1 MRHHRLFLL
10 LAVFSAGARAQ
21 WLNFPTPGTPRTRDG
36 KPNLAAPAPR
46 ALDGKPDLSGVW
58 RHEITPLAELKRL
71 YGDSIDAAAKVEVPG
86 MEAAANHKYSRNIL
100 VDFNPGESPLRPEA
114 VEIMRQRAANSDPAQ
129 VCAVGQFGIPL
140 AGLLAE
146 VIKIVQSPRMSVI
159 FYEIDNLHRQVYTD
173 GRALPKE
180 FDYPAFLGYSV
191 GHWERDVF
199 VVETAG
205 FNGRTRLDLMG
216 HPQSE
221 AMRITERFRRRDFGH
236 LDVEMTFD
244 DPKMYTKPFTIKVP
258 HDLLADSDIFE
269 MFCNENEKD
278 RAHLQRQ

>member
-1 MRHHRLFLL
+1 MHHRLLVVFTL
-10 LAVFSAGARAQ
+10 LANGAFAQ

-36 KPNLAAPAPR
+36 KPNLTAPAPR

-58 RHEITPLAELKRL
+58 LHEITPPAELKRL
-71 YGDSIDAAAKVEVPG
+71 FGDAINSASRVEVLG

-100 VDFNPGESPLRPEA
+100 VDFKAEESPLRPEA
-114 VEIMRQRAANSDPAQ
+114 AEIMRQRATSSNPAD
-129 VCAVGQFGIPL
+129 VCTVGQFGIPL

-146 VIKIVQSPRMSVI
+146 LIRIVQAPRMSVI
-159 FYEIDNLHRQVYTD
+159 FYEIDNLHRQIYTD

-180 FDYPAFLGYSV
+180 FELPAYLGYSV

-205 FNGRTRLDLMG
+205 FNGKTRLDLMG

-244 DPKMYTKPFTIKVP
+244 DPIMYTKSFTIKVP
-258 HDLLADSDIFE
+258 YELQADSDIFE
-269 MFCNENEKD
+269 MFCNENERD
-278 RAHLQRQ
+278 RSHLGKR